1 MNPDRRAVLFGAA
14 LAPLAGAARA
24 SPSGDTGDSAFTFA
38 DSHVHEIPETDSGRP
53 YQAWVDLPP
62 GYSDSDA
69 HRYPAVYVADAPYA
83 FPLLH
88 SLRPR
93 VGQGGRNIED
103 FVLVGLAPP
112 RGEQPVHARM
122 RDYTPTNPLTRK
134 PKPGEDYGGTLYGE
148 ASRYL
153 RYVRRQLLPF
163 VESKYRIDPA
173 RRVFLGHSYG
183 SLFGAQALFEAP
195 DTFRHYILGSPSLWF
210 DDHVTLRREAD
221 YAGKNKDL
229 DARVRMYC
237 GSFEAVSTQPRFNR
251 HNDLIRDMQ
260 LFERTLKRRK
270 YPSLVIDGGV
280 IADEDHLTVA
290 PAIATR
296 GLLWALPGRGP
307 YDPG

>member
-1 MNPDRRAVLFGAA
+1 MNPDRRALLLGAT
-14 LAPLAGAARA
+14 LAPLAGTTRAAGEA
-24 SPSGDTGDSAFTFA
+24 TASAFTFA
-38 DSHVHEIPETDSGRP
+38 DSRVHEIPETDSGRP
-53 YQAWVDLPP
+53 YQAWVDLPA
-62 GYSDSDA
+62 GYADSEDR
-69 HRYPAVYVADAPYA
+69 RYPVVYVADAPYA

-112 RGEQPVHARM
+112 RGELSANARM
-122 RDYTPTNPLTRK
+122 RDYTPSNPLTRK
-134 PKPGEDYGGTLYGE
+134 PRPGEDYAGSLYGE
-148 ASRYL
+148 ARRYL
-153 RYVRRQLLPF
+153 GYVRRQLLPF
-163 VESKYRIDPA
+163 VETTYRIDPA

-183 SLFGAQALFEAP
+183 SLFGLQALFEAP

-210 DDHVTLRREAD
+210 DDHVMLRRESD
-221 YAGKNKDL
+221 YASRHKDL

-237 GSFEAVSTQPRFNR
+237 GSFEAVSPAPRYNR
-251 HNDLIRDMQ
+251 HNDLVRDMQ
-260 LFERTLKRRK
+260 RLERTLKRRG
-270 YPSLVIDGGV
+270 YPSLTIDSGV